1 MSFPVISACR
11 LCSSGFEK
19 VIKELPGAPAQGALS
34 TRCLNTRLLSLHKM
48 QLKNAVAALAFASI
62 GGVNAFFR
70 VNCAKIQVGRID
82 PIVNP
87 GALAA
92 HYIGVNATFDSLYNS
107 ECTSCEV
114 SEDKSAYWTPN
125 LYYQHANGSFEEVP
139 HDGSVIYYLARG
151 QNANDIVSFPKGFQ
165 MLSGNKALRA
175 ANQSGMTWGSSK
187 YRNRPISDAVSY
199 ACLSAKGGPETP
211 NLPADPRVCIN
222 GLRAQI
228 HFQTCWNG
236 RDLYKADN
244 SHVAHM
250 TQIDNG
256 VCPPGY
262 PYQFPH
268 LFLETNYAVTKVSN
282 LNDGGRFVFSQGDP
296 TGYGFHGD
304 FQNGWNDD
312 VLKDAIATCLVDGQD
327 DSGTIDDCPALL
339 KHWNPQFS
347 QNCPIRP
354 PQINER
360 ATGMIDKLP
369 GCIRVTDGPGAAT
382 AADMECP
389 ASVPQASISRTVDS
403 TPRPTFNP
411 SIGTE
416 FGNKFNKVV
425 GCGNDSYV
433 NNGFRTLNALS
444 TTLTGMTVEYCQT
457 YCTKRG
463 YQYSGLENGNQCYC
477 DLAIN
482 PTAIIANQANFTKGC
497 NIFCPGNRSEICGG
511 AFYMSLYNNTDPAFK
526 PTTDLTKSG
535 IQLTVPV
542 APFNKTYVGCA
553 TEGSGGR
560 ALNSST
566 LINTNMTLAQ
576 CAAFAKT
583 KNTAFYGLE
592 NFNECYVGNG
602 LASGAKIVDTA
613 TDISLSKCRYRCVGN
628 FSQVCG
634 GSGALSVYSN
644 PAYKP
649 VQIVPN
655 VGKYNSKGCVQEP
668 TTGGRALK
676 GGSTTA
682 TDMTV
687 EKCIKYC
694 LGKNF
699 RFAGIEYGSQ
709 CYCGSQVEAGATTIK
724 CDTSKLM
731 LCPGNKYQFCG
742 AGNLLNLY
750 YASAL

>member
-1 MSFPVISACR
+1 MTMSSDAYGAVVSALALGIRDEQFALKDDGCDADNTAR
-11 LCSSGFEK
+11 
-19 VIKELPGAPAQGALS
+19 APAQGALS

-92 HYIGVNATFDSLYNS
+92 HCHSIVGGSNIGVNATFDSLYNS

-526 PTTDLTKSG
+526 PTTDLTKSV

-566 LINTNMTLAQ
+566 
-576 CAAFAKT
+576 
-583 KNTAFYGLE
+583 
-592 NFNECYVGNG
+592 
-602 LASGAKIVDTA
+602 
-613 TDISLSKCRYRCVGN
+613 
-628 FSQVCG
+628 
-634 GSGALSVYSN
+634 N